1 MICIRKKSETKEYPN
16 TLENNQFTIFQVCVY
31 KGKLDKLL
39 GYIQSSTLEN
49 SHLLHVIPI
58 TDLPNFCIKTKQNNL
73 HKYILMI

>member
-1 MICIRKKSETKEYPN
+1 MMSKKETKEYQN
-16 TLENNQFTIFQVCVY
+16 TLENNQFTIFQVY

-39 GYIQSSTLEN
+39 GVYIRSNTLEK

>member
-1 MICIRKKSETKEYPN
+1 MMSEKETKEYQN
-16 TLENNQFTIFQVCVY
+16 TLENNQFTIFQVY

-39 GYIQSSTLEN
+39 GYIRSNTLEK

>member
-1 MICIRKKSETKEYPN
+1 MMYEKETKEYPRI
-16 TLENNQFTIFQVCVY
+16 LSKNNQFTIFQVY
-31 KGKLDKLL
+31 IKGKLDKLL
-39 GYIQSSTLEN
+39 GYIYIRSNTLEK